1 LGYADAQA
9 FGFAAIFGM
18 IQDLKLYHI
27 PVINGVA
34 RVDLLDTER
43 YSLAAAMPQLGSLVV
58 SRILNPNKSWF
69 LTLGFNSSP

>member
-1 LGYADAQA
+1 
-9 FGFAAIFGM
+9 M

-58 SRILNPNKSWF
+58 S
-69 LTLGFNSSP
+69 